1 MALDGRWP
9 MKARLL
15 LAGLILLAAAAGYAA
30 TLDHGFIQDD
40 HPVLR
45 LNPIVERGDLV
56 EIWGT
61 DYWAGVGGGDT
72 RLYRPLTL
80 TSFAWQVDGDG
91 ELNTRSA
98 HGANLLIHG
107 LCAVL
112 LAFYAMRLGSGVAGA
127 GAAGLLFALHPI
139 HVAAVA
145 PLTGRSE
152 LLALLF
158 GLAAMLAVDR
168 AREAQ
173 GKGVHRL
180 AWLGALA
187 LFLALAAKEI
197 AIVVPGLALV
207 QLWPRR
213 PNKQPLGW
221 LAARI
226 GPLVAA
232 AAAHLLVRFQ
242 VIGSIGGQSPPLSD
256 NFLAGM
262 TWFES
267 LPTRLA
273 LASHALERLIWPASL
288 SADYSGNVIP
298 AESSL
303 FALRPL
309 IGLLILLLAATAVVA
324 ALRRAADSDRRRL
337 GLAAGW
343 FLLPW
348 LLAGNLLL
356 LIGVIFAER
365 LLYFPSAGFCLL
377 LGVGIDLLQRRLPL
391 PSSAARQAAVWALI
405 AALSVAALTRTRSEV
420 PYWQDEEALF
430 QRATITTPDSPRAHF
445 TLAKIRLRNQQ
456 DEQAR
461 QGFQRA
467 VDLWPQFSSAWY
479 EIGLI
484 HARRNEMDPAIENF
498 RRALE
503 VRPEHSKARLG
514 LGQALHRKGRLEEA
528 EQQLVE
534 TLKRNPAEIGAAAEL
549 GHVLL
554 DAGRYEDAAN
564 IYRQAIAN
572 GREDLR
578 PALDE
583 ALRRLGR

>member
-1 MALDGRWP
+1 
-9 MKARLL
+9 MKTRFL
-15 LAGLILLAAAAGYAA
+15 LAGMILLAAAAGYAA

-45 LNPIVERGDLV
+45 LNPIVERGDLG
-56 EIWGT
+56 EIWST
-61 DYWAGVGGGDT
+61 DYWAGVRGGDT

-80 TSFAWQVDGDG
+80 TSFAWQVDGNG
-91 ELNTRSA
+91 ELNTSA
-98 HGANLLIHG
+98 AHAANLALHG
-107 LCAVL
+107 LCALL
-112 LAFYAMRLGSGVAGA
+112 LALYGMRLGLGTA
-127 GAAGLLFALHPI
+127 GAAATGLLFALHPI

-145 PLTGRSE
+145 PLTGRAE
-152 LLALLF
+152 VLALLF
-158 GLAAMLAVDR
+158 GLAALLSVDR
-168 AREAQ
+168 AAEAQ
-173 GKGVHRL
+173 GGAVHRFSWVS
-180 AWLGALA
+180 AAA

-197 AIVVPGLALV
+197 AIVVPGLALIR
-207 QLWPRR
+207 LWPRR
-213 PNKQPLGW
+213 PKKQPLGW

-226 GPLVAA
+226 GPLALAA
-232 AAAHLLVRFQ
+232 AGHLALRLGVL
-242 VIGSIGGQSPPLSD
+242 GSIGGQSPPLSD

-298 AESSL
+298 AEGGL
-303 FALRPL
+303 FGLRPL
-309 IGLLILLLAATAVVA
+309 IGLAILSLSAVAVA
-324 ALRRAADSDRRRL
+324 VALRRDVDADRRRL
-337 GLAAGW
+337 GLSAGL

-348 LLAGNLLL
+348 MLAGNLLL

-377 LGVGIDLLQRRLPL
+377 LGVGLDLLQRRLPL
-391 PSSAARQAAVWALI
+391 PSGAARPVAVWSLI
-405 AALSVAALTRTRSEV
+405 ALLSLVALTRTRQEV
-420 PYWQDEEALF
+420 PYWKDEETLF
-430 QRATITTPDSPRAHF
+430 QRATITTPESPRAHF

-456 DEQAR
+456 DEEAR
-461 QGFQRA
+461 RGFQRA
-467 VDLWPQFSSAWY
+467 VELWPKFSSAWY

-484 HARRNEMDPAIENF
+484 HARRNEMDPAIEHF
-498 RRALE
+498 ERALE

-514 LGQALHRKGRLEEA
+514 LGQALHRKGRLDEA
-528 EQQLVE
+528 ERQLVE
-534 TLKRNPAEIGAAAEL
+534 TLRRNPAEIGAAAEL

-554 DAGRYEDAAN
+554 DAGRYQDAAN

-578 PALDE
+578 PALEE